1 MILDRFRDSIC
12 SLKLPFLA
20 NFLQNFLTMC
30 RHMLLKF
37 FSNSVQ
43 KMPLFSSKANYVR
56 DLLDPFR
63 DSLCEPLRNFLKIS
77 LFLVAIFFIAGPL
90 QAQTTTPIEEKRES
104 ASVPKKNGTQAVTN
118 RNLSGAVQAP
128 SPPTGELGEG
138 YPDIT
143 TQAVVLVTLALM
155 PFIIMLL
162 TSFIKI
168 VITLALLRS
177 ALGVQQ
183 TPPNQVING
192 IALILT
198 IYVMYPTGLE
208 MYNRAKPL
216 FDGAHKELFSANTA
230 TLAVRIIEE
239 SKDPL
244 RQFLIRNSRKQDLQG
259 FYKIA
264 YKTFPAEVKQSLK
277 ETDFIVVI
285 PSFIATQIRAA
296 FEIGVL
302 IYLPFFVIDLVTS
315 NILLAMQMMM
325 LSPLSI
331 SLPLKL
337 LLVVMIDG
345 WTVLVQGLVLSFN

>member
-1 MILDRFRDSIC
+1 MKYLLVIFL
-12 SLKLPFLA
+12 SLL
-20 NFLQNFLTMC
+20 
-30 RHMLLKF
+30 
-37 FSNSVQ
+37 
-43 KMPLFSSKANYVR
+43 
-56 DLLDPFR
+56 LLDSPT
-63 DSLCEPLRNFLKIS
+63 
-77 LFLVAIFFIAGPL
+77 LFAQN
-90 QAQTTTPIEEKRES
+90 QAQDITKQLTIPAE
-104 ASVPKKNGTQAVTN
+104 GTY
-118 RNLSGAVQAP
+118 
-128 SPPTGELGEG
+128 G
-138 YPDIT
+138 YPDIA
-143 TQAVVLVTLALM
+143 TQAAILIFLALL
-155 PFIIMLL
+155 PFLIMLL

-168 VITLALLRS
+168 VVTLSLLRS

-198 IYVMYPTGLE
+198 MYVMYPTGLE
-208 MYNRAKPL
+208 MYNKTEHIWKGDLP
-216 FDGAHKELFSANTA
+216 KELFSVSSA
-230 TLAVRIIEE
+230 AVIFNVLDVAKE
-239 SKDPL
+239 PL
-244 RQFLIRNSRKQDLQG
+244 RQFLIRNARKQDIQG

-264 YKTFPAEVKQSLK
+264 NRTFPDEAKQTLT
-277 ETDFIVVI
+277 ETDFIVVV
-285 PSFIATQIRAA
+285 PAFITTQIRAA

>member
-1 MILDRFRDSIC
+1 MRYYR
-12 SLKLPFLA
+12 
-20 NFLQNFLTMC
+20 
-30 RHMLLKF
+30 
-37 FSNSVQ
+37 
-43 KMPLFSSKANYVR
+43 
-56 DLLDPFR
+56 
-63 DSLCEPLRNFLKIS
+63 
-77 LFLVAIFFIAGPL
+77 LFLLLLLASLVLGSSAIYGQSPAQATMQQLTKSAGDL
-90 QAQTTTPIEEKRES
+90 TPPEGG
-104 ASVPKKNGTQAVTN
+104 PGF
-118 RNLSGAVQAP
+118 
-128 SPPTGELGEG
+128 G
-138 YPDIT
+138 YPDIVS
-143 TQAVVLVTLALM
+143 QAALLIFLALL
-155 PFIIMLL
+155 PFFIMLL

-168 VITLALLRS
+168 VVTLALLRS

-198 IYVMYPTGLE
+198 MYVMYPTGME
-208 MYNRAKPL
+208 MYNGAKSVLEKRELP
-216 FDGAHKELFSANTA
+216 KQLFSLSSA
-230 TLAVRIIEE
+230 AVVIDVIDVAKE
-239 SKDPL
+239 PL
-244 RQFLIRNSRKQDLQG
+244 RNFLIRNARKQDIQG

-264 YKTFPAEVKQSLK
+264 HKTFPDEAKQALT

-285 PSFIATQIRAA
+285 PSFITTQIRAA

-345 WTVLVQGLVLSFN
+345 WTILVQGLVLSFN

>member
-1 MILDRFRDSIC
+1 MRFLILLLIASFAAPLYGQGQEAKALEQLLSTQKGSTPLQSAESGAGFGYPDLASQAAILIF
-12 SLKLPFLA
+12 LALLPFL
-20 NFLQNFLTMC
+20 
-30 RHMLLKF
+30 
-37 FSNSVQ
+37 V
-43 KMPLFSSKANYVR
+43 
-56 DLLDPFR
+56 
-63 DSLCEPLRNFLKIS
+63 
-77 LFLVAIFFIAGPL
+77 
-90 QAQTTTPIEEKRES
+90 
-104 ASVPKKNGTQAVTN
+104 
-118 RNLSGAVQAP
+118 
-128 SPPTGELGEG
+128 
-138 YPDIT
+138 
-143 TQAVVLVTLALM
+143 
-155 PFIIMLL
+155 MLL
-162 TSFIKI
+162 TSFLKM

-192 IALILT
+192 IALILS

-208 MYNRAKPL
+208 MYNKAKHIIDHGLP
-216 FDGAHKELFSANTA
+216 KELFSANSA
-230 TLAVRIIEE
+230 AVAIAVIEE
-239 SKDPL
+239 AKEPL
-244 RQFLIRNSRKQDLQG
+244 RQFLVRNTTKNHLDG

-264 YKTFPAEVKQSLK
+264 QKTFPK
-277 ETDFIVVI
+277 EAASTIKPTDFIIAI
-285 PSFIATQIRAA
+285 PSFITSQIRSA

>member
-1 MILDRFRDSIC
+1 VKYWFF
-12 SLKLPFLA
+12 FL
-20 NFLQNFLTMC
+20 LT
-30 RHMLLKF
+30 LSF
-37 FSNSVQ
+37 VSPSV
-43 KMPLFSSKANYVR
+43 LF
-56 DLLDPFR
+56 
-63 DSLCEPLRNFLKIS
+63 
-77 LFLVAIFFIAGPL
+77 
-90 QAQTTTPIEEKRES
+90 AQTAGAQQLTAP
-104 ASVPKKNGTQAVTN
+104 GT
-118 RNLSGAVQAP
+118 S
-128 SPPTGELGEG
+128 SMFG
-138 YPDIT
+138 YPDIAS
-143 TQAVVLVTLALM
+143 QAAVLVFLALL
-155 PFIIMLL
+155 PFFIMLL

-168 VITLALLRS
+168 VVTLALLRS

-198 IYVMYPTGLE
+198 IYVMYPTGME
-208 MYNRAKPL
+208 MYHRTEHILKGDLPKN
-216 FDGAHKELFSANTA
+216 LFSVNSA
-230 TLAVRIIEE
+230 AVVLEVIKEAKE
-239 SKDPL
+239 PL
-244 RQFLIRNSRKQDLQG
+244 RQFLVRNSRKQDMQG

-264 YKTFPAEVKQSLK
+264 NKTFPEEAKEKLT
-277 ETDFIVVI
+277 ETDLIVVI
-285 PSFIATQIRAA
+285 PAFITTQIRAA

>member
-1 MILDRFRDSIC
+1 MKYWFF
-12 SLKLPFLA
+12 FL
-20 NFLQNFLTMC
+20 LT
-30 RHMLLKF
+30 LSF
-37 FSNSVQ
+37 VSPSV
-43 KMPLFSSKANYVR
+43 LF
-56 DLLDPFR
+56 
-63 DSLCEPLRNFLKIS
+63 
-77 LFLVAIFFIAGPL
+77 
-90 QAQTTTPIEEKRES
+90 AQTAGAQQLTAP
-104 ASVPKKNGTQAVTN
+104 GT
-118 RNLSGAVQAP
+118 S
-128 SPPTGELGEG
+128 SMFG
-138 YPDIT
+138 YPDIAS
-143 TQAVVLVTLALM
+143 QAAVLVFLALL
-155 PFIIMLL
+155 PFFIMLL

-168 VITLALLRS
+168 VVTLALLRS

-198 IYVMYPTGLE
+198 IYVMYPTGME
-208 MYNRAKPL
+208 MYHRTEHILKGDLPKN
-216 FDGAHKELFSANTA
+216 LFSVNSA
-230 TLAVRIIEE
+230 AVVLEVIKEAKE
-239 SKDPL
+239 PL
-244 RQFLIRNSRKQDLQG
+244 RQFLVRNSRKQDMQG

-264 YKTFPAEVKQSLK
+264 NKTFPEEAKEKLT
-277 ETDFIVVI
+277 ETDLIVVI
-285 PSFIATQIRAA
+285 PAFITTQIRAA

>member
-1 MILDRFRDSIC
+1 MKYFSFIFI
-12 SLKLPFLA
+12 SL
-20 NFLQNFLTMC
+20 
-30 RHMLLKF
+30 LLF
-37 FSNSVQ
+37 FST
-43 KMPLFSSKANYVR
+43 PLFAQNKTQTALQQLSK
-56 DLLDPFR
+56 
-63 DSLCEPLRNFLKIS
+63 E
-77 LFLVAIFFIAGPL
+77 VAPPNAP
-90 QAQTTTPIEEKRES
+90 ED
-104 ASVPKKNGTQAVTN
+104 GT
-118 RNLSGAVQAP
+118 GF
-128 SPPTGELGEG
+128 G
-138 YPDIT
+138 YPDIS
-143 TQAVVLVTLALM
+143 TQAALLIFLALL
-155 PFIIMLL
+155 PFFIMLL

-168 VITLALLRS
+168 VVTLALLRS

-208 MYNRAKPL
+208 MYNRAKHILEGELP
-216 FDGAHKELFSANTA
+216 KQLFSLNSA
-230 TLAVRIIEE
+230 AVMVNVIDHAKE
-239 SKDPL
+239 PL
-244 RQFLIRNSRKQDLQG
+244 RQFLVRNSRKQDMQG

-264 YKTFPAEVKQSLK
+264 QKTFPEEAKQTLT
-277 ETDFIVVI
+277 ETDLIVVV
-285 PSFIATQIRAA
+285 PSFITTQIRAA

-345 WTVLVQGLVLSFN
+345 WTILVQGLILSFN

>member
-1 MILDRFRDSIC
+1 M
-12 SLKLPFLA
+12 K
-20 NFLQNFLTMC
+20 
-30 RHMLLKF
+30 
-37 FSNSVQ
+37 
-43 KMPLFSSKANYVR
+43 PLFLSLI
-56 DLLDPFR
+56 LLATLLFVHA
-63 DSLCEPLRNFLKIS
+63 PLEAQGSGLE
-77 LFLVAIFFIAGPL
+77 LL
-90 QAQTTTPIEEKRES
+90 QQLTAQT
-104 ASVPKKNGTQAVTN
+104 NG
-118 RNLSGAVQAP
+118 AP
-128 SPPTGELGEG
+128 NAPVGDVGVG

-143 TQAVVLVTLALM
+143 SQAALLIFLALL
-155 PFIIMLL
+155 PFLIMLF

-168 VITLALLRS
+168 TITLALLRS

-198 IYVMYPTGLE
+198 MYVMYPTGLE
-208 MYNRAKPL
+208 MYHRAEPIFK
-216 FDGAHKELFSANTA
+216 GQTSTKLFSASTA
-230 TLAVRIIEE
+230 LVAVDVINAAKE
-239 SKDPL
+239 PL
-244 RQFLIRNSRKQDLQG
+244 RQFLIRNARKQDIQG

-264 YKTFPAEVKQSLK
+264 YKTFPDEAKAALT
-277 ETDFIVVI
+277 ETDFLVVA
-285 PSFIATQIRAA
+285 PSFITTQIRAA

>member
-1 MILDRFRDSIC
+1 MNCRLFLILA
-12 SLKLPFLA
+12 L
-20 NFLQNFLTMC
+20 
-30 RHMLLKF
+30 
-37 FSNSVQ
+37 
-43 KMPLFSSKANYVR
+43 
-56 DLLDPFR
+56 
-63 DSLCEPLRNFLKIS
+63 S
-77 LFLVAIFFIAGPL
+77 LFLIGSSSL
-90 QAQTTTPIEEKRES
+90 QAQTS
-104 ASVPKKNGTQAVTN
+104 AQSAIQQMSKDASQLTAPEGG
-118 RNLSGAVQAP
+118 SGF
-128 SPPTGELGEG
+128 G
-138 YPDIT
+138 YPDIVS
-143 TQAVVLVTLALM
+143 QAALLVFLALL
-155 PFIIMLL
+155 PFVVMLF

-198 IYVMYPTGLE
+198 MYVMYPTGLE
-208 MYNRAKPL
+208 MYNRSKHLIESGLP
-216 FDGAHKELFSANTA
+216 KQLFSMDSA
-230 TLAVRIIEE
+230 AVVIDVIDVA
-239 SKDPL
+239 KNPL
-244 RQFLIRNSRKQDLQG
+244 RDFLIRNSRKQDLQG

-264 YKTFPAEVKQSLK
+264 LKTFPEEVKPSLK
-277 ETDFIVVI
+277 ETDFIVVL
-285 PSFIATQIRAA
+285 PSFITTQIRAA

-345 WTVLVQGLVLSFN
+345 WTILVQGLVLSFN

>member
-1 MILDRFRDSIC
+1 MTR
-12 SLKLPFLA
+12 
-20 NFLQNFLTMC
+20 FLQLLLALSFLFLT
-30 RHMLLKF
+30 
-37 FSNSVQ
+37 
-43 KMPLFSSKANYVR
+43 PA
-56 DLLDPFR
+56 
-63 DSLCEPLRNFLKIS
+63 
-77 LFLVAIFFIAGPL
+77 L
-90 QAQTTTPIEEKRES
+90 QGQSTTNPS
-104 ASVPKKNGTQAVTN
+104 ASNTPKKGGQGESTQATSIQGQVE
-118 RNLSGAVQAP
+118 
-128 SPPTGELGEG
+128 PPGPPEGGELGEG
-138 YPDIT
+138 YPDLT
-143 TQAVVLVTLALM
+143 TQAAVLVFLALL
-155 PFIIMLL
+155 PFLIMLL

-168 VITLALLRS
+168 VITLTLLRS

-198 IYVMYPTGLE
+198 IYVMYPTGME
-208 MYNRAKPL
+208 MYHRAKPL
-216 FDGAHKELFSANTA
+216 FAEEVPKQLFSAGSA
-230 TLAVRIIEE
+230 QLAIQVIDVAKE
-239 SKDPL
+239 PL
-244 RQFLIRNSRKQDLQG
+244 RQFLIRNARKQDIQG

-264 YKTFPAEVKQSLK
+264 NKTFPDEARQSLQ

-285 PSFIATQIRAA
+285 PSFITTQIRAA

-345 WTVLVQGLVLSFN
+345 WTILVQGLVLSFN